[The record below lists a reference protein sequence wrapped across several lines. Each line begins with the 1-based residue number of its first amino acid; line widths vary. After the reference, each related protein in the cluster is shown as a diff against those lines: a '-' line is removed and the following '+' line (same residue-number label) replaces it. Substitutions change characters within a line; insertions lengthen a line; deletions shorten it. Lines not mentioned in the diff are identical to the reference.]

1 MRYPVK
7 HTVSLGI
14 LLFALWVGLSG
25 QINGLMLS
33 LGLVSTLIIVYLS
46 NRMDAIDREIYPAHL
61 TILLLKFWLFLAREV
76 IVANI
81 DVINPQLFEL
91 PLIHKSDLSHV
102 IYANA
107 ITMTPGTVSA
117 NLDTKTVTVHTLS
130 IEAAQDLL
138 SGRMA
143 DAVPEDIEDTQP

>member
-81 DVINPQLFEL
+81 DVIKR
-91 PLIHKSDLSHV
+91 KSARNYSN
-102 IYANA
+102 Y
-107 ITMTPGTVSA
+107 
-117 NLDTKTVTVHTLS
+117 
-130 IEAAQDLL
+130 
-138 SGRMA
+138 R
-143 DAVPEDIEDTQP
+143 